1 MMAARKNDWSVSAEL
16 SSLTLMNTFAKH
28 PVRSGFRVIAATAV
42 IVGAVMN
49 LASIV
54 APF

>member
-1 MMAARKNDWSVSAEL
+1 MIAARKIDWSVRPEL
-16 SSLTLMNTFAKH
+16 SSLKLMNRFAKH
-28 PVRSGFRVIAATAV
+28 PIRSGFRVIAATAV

-49 LASIV
+49 LASIT